1 MKPNQTRLAFIRS
14 RYLARFAALSV
25 ISSSN
30 AAPSAAPSPSAPSAL
45 SSLPSLPLRP
55 AHVWRKTTQDAD
67 TGEALPLGFTPREIE
82 PFSPLVSRAMLAEV
96 EPIAYAESLP
106 EIGAHNLQHSVNC
119 MLIALPWRA

>member
-1 MKPNQTRLAFIRS
+1 MTKQTRLAFIRS
-14 RYLARFAALSV
+14 RALALHVVSLASLG
-25 ISSSN
+25 
-30 AAPSAAPSPSAPSAL
+30 APSAQSVSPASPASLFSP
-45 SSLPSLPLRP
+45 SLPSVRS
-55 AHVWRKTTQDAD
+55 AHVWRKATQDAD
-67 TGEALPLGFTPREIE
+67 TSEALPLGFAPREIE